1 MLDSKQAWDKLA
13 VIYSTGFKMQIQQL
27 RKQLKHLSCGNDS
40 IDVYMRKV
48 RSFFD
53 QLSVLEGFV
62 SEKNLVCDV
71 LEGLGPDYRPFTRA
85 PKACNSSL
93 SFDELYALLL
103 SEGTQLKFDSLNIAS
118 IVPPTAHYVKY
129 GRGSTGCGRGSR

>member
-53 QLSVLEGFV
+53 QLSVLVGSV
-62 SEKNLVCDV
+62 SEENLLCFV

-118 IVPPTAHYVKY
+118 VIPLTAHYVN
-129 GRGSTGCGRGSR
+129 SGRGSRGRGCGSY